1 MTTDTMNALVY
12 TDTQE
17 ITYRREPLPKPRP
30 GDVRVDIAATAI
42 CGSDMHA
49 YHGKDARRVPP
60 LILGHE
66 VSGTVLDG
74 RYAGQR
80 MVINPLMTCGECIDC
95 AGGRSNLCANRELIG
110 MYLPGAFAEQVAISE
125 RNLLPIPSD
134 MNPINASLTEPT
146 ATGLHAVALV
156 ERVLARPLS
165 EARCLV
171 IGGGA
176 IGMLTTLILK
186 AKGCVA
192 IDLAETNALR
202 RRSVEEQNCATCFNP
217 MEEPLPHPSGYDV
230 VFDCVGAGVTRRTA
244 SEAVRPG
251 GIISHVGL
259 QDDEPGLDT
268 RKLTLQE
275 VILLGNYCYTRADM
289 QASIDM
295 LYRGQLGSLDWVE
308 VRPLSSGSQAFTD
321 LHNGNVAAAKIV
333 LQPDSLL

>member
-1 MTTDTMNALVY
+1 MSSKTMNALVY
-12 TDTQE
+12 TDRQE
-17 ITYRREPLPKPRP
+17 ITYRREPLPQPRE
-30 GDVRVDIAATAI
+30 GDVRVDITATAI

-66 VSGTVLDG
+66 VSGIVLDG

-80 MVINPLMTCGECIDC
+80 MVINPLMTCGECEDC
-95 AGGRSNLCANRELIG
+95 VGGRSNLCRHRELIG
-110 MYLPGAFAEQVAISE
+110 MYLPGAFAEQVAIAE
-125 RNLLPIPSD
+125 RNLLPIPAD
-134 MNPINASLTEPT
+134 MNPIHAALTEPT

-156 ERVLARPLS
+156 ERVLPRPLS

-176 IGMLTTLILK
+176 IGLLTALILK
-186 AKGCVA
+186 AKGCISV
-192 IDLAETNALR
+192 DLAETNALR
-202 RRSVEEQNCATCFNP
+202 RSSIEQQDCANCFNP
-217 MEEPLPHPSGYDV
+217 LKEALPYPNGYEV
-230 VFDCVGAGVTRRTA
+230 VFDCVGCGATRRRA

-259 QDDEPGLDT
+259 QDDGEGLDT

-295 LYRGQLGSLDWVE
+295 LYRGQLGNLSWID
-308 VRPLSSGSQAFTD
+308 VRPLSTGAQAFTD
-321 LHNGNVAAAKIV
+321 LHNGKVAAAKIV
-333 LQPDSLL
+333 LQPDTLL

>member
-1 MTTDTMNALVY
+1 
-12 TDTQE
+12 
-17 ITYRREPLPKPRP
+17 
-30 GDVRVDIAATAI
+30 
-42 CGSDMHA
+42 
-49 YHGKDARRVPP
+49 
-60 LILGHE
+60 
-66 VSGTVLDG
+66 
-74 RYAGQR
+74 
-80 MVINPLMTCGECIDC
+80 
-95 AGGRSNLCANRELIG
+95 

-125 RNLLPIPSD
+125 RNLLPIPAD
-134 MNPINASLTEPT
+134 MSPVHAALTEPT

-176 IGMLTTLILK
+176 IGLLTALILK
-186 AKGCVA
+186 AKGCVS

-202 RRSVEEQNCATCFNP
+202 QHSIEQQDCANCFNP
-217 MEEPLPHPSGYDV
+217 LEEALPYPDGYDV
-230 VFDCVGAGVTRRTA
+230 VFDCVGCGATRRSA

-259 QDDEPGLDT
+259 QDDAAGLDT

-295 LYRGQLGSLDWVE
+295 LYRKQLGDLSWVD
-308 VRPLSSGSQAFTD
+308 VRPLSAGAQAFTD
-321 LHNGNVAAAKIV
+321 LHNGKVAAAKIV
-333 LQPDSLL
+333 LQPDALL